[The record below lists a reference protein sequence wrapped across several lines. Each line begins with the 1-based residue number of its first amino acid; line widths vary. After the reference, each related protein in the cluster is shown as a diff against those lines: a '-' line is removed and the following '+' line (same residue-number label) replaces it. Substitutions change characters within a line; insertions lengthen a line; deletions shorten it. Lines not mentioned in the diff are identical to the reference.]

1 MKNRRLAQI
10 VSDGEVQ
17 SHTDD
22 LKKNYHT
29 LRSERSSMYI
39 QNMTLFNDFHAYL
52 GFSSHYI
59 DLIGKVSIRSQLK
72 T

>member
-1 MKNRRLAQI
+1 MSQKTIESKMKNRHLAQI

-29 LRSERSSMYI
+29 LRSERSSTY
-39 QNMTLFNDFHAYL
+39 
-52 GFSSHYI
+52 
-59 DLIGKVSIRSQLK
+59 K